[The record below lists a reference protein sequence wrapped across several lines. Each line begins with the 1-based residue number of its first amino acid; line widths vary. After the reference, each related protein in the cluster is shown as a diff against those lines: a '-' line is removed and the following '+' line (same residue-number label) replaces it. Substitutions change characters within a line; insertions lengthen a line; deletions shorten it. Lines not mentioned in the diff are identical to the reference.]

1 MPSANP
7 RPWNP
12 TRAWCDYI
20 TLGRG
25 KGTIHRYATC
35 VMCTTRP
42 ESRAGRGTSDFL
54 LYSPARELHDRA
66 QLGAAPVFLEGE
78 PVRPLLTG
86 SPAAFP
92 GAEAVPAAAVGAA
105 ARAPSWSAVVVGHR
119 CWSGQGGP
127 RPRVVGAARR
137 SHAPLL

>member
-1 MPSANP
+1 MKEGNITPVFDL
-7 RPWNP
+7 
-12 TRAWCDYI
+12 CDVHPASRDQ
-20 TLGRG
+20 GRVWYV
-25 KGTIHRYATC
+25 R
-35 VMCTTRP
+35 
-42 ESRAGRGTSDFL
+42 FL
-54 LYSPARELHDRA
+54 LYSPARELHYRA
-66 QLGAAPVFLEGE
+66 QLGAAPVFLERE

-92 GAEAVPAAAVGAA
+92 GAEAVPAAAVCAA